1 MAREVIIYDL
11 NCLLFL
17 GTTEDIVGGRVGAL
31 LRSTGRSESPPLQ
44 QACICS
50 PGAALKGEAICL
62 QEMSTPHGVIRHFFC
77 FYFLRSVI
85 PMEMQ
90 FQGWSVS

>member
-1 MAREVIIYDL
+1 MAREVIINDR

-31 LRSTGRSESPPLQ
+31 FRSTGRSEPPPLLLS
-44 QACICS
+44 CICS

-62 QEMSTPHGVIRHFFC
+62 QEMSTPQGVIRHFL
-77 FYFLRSVI
+77 FLFS
-85 PMEMQ
+85 
-90 FQGWSVS
+90 